1 MAIESKADISTNLQE
16 VELFIDPLQSDLTE
30 KIVKNSSVSTVYYTR
45 IKDDNEEFKI
55 VKAFTPLFRFLLDDN
70 DRDDSSEIT
79 EENLKN
85 KIISI
90 TPDIHSENS
99 KIIQEG
105 KNYVAAVDGVF
116 IIDNGIPKIINVSLD
131 GSADVKVSEDS
142 MKVLIDLYPS
152 IEDHPIPTLND
163 IIKKI
168 KNLGIVSEINRD
180 FIQKNLDEVKES
192 KQKKINIC
200 VSEGIPPQNGIDG
213 RLENCTDKKEKLKNF
228 NFDEFYKV
236 NPVISVKTGETIAV
250 VHPPTEGTP
259 GQNVFGSKIDQIQ
272 GKEYKI
278 KLGKNT
284 QYDEEEN
291 TRIIAKIDGFVDLSE
306 SSIQVT
312 DTFTVKGDID
322 FKSGNIFSKGSLVVT
337 GNVNN
342 EFKLN
347 LSKDIEIGGYV
358 GDAIIE
364 AGSSITIKGG
374 FLGKGKGILKAEDD
388 IKVKFVEN
396 QKVFTRG
403 SLLIEKEALNA
414 NLYVKNKIA
423 SNGSHAVIV
432 GGHSI
437 AGESITINS
446 LGNASESETILEVG
460 FDYLKRNSLLSNKE
474 KQSKLFQTLE
484 EVDKNILEFAQM
496 KRLNDQ
502 GREKVKALALE
513 HKKIAAEIDK
523 LKEQNLKITN
533 EIYIPTDSKIIVN
546 GTIYPGVKIGINGRF
561 MIIKEPLRSKTFI
574 LSADNEVIAV

>member
-1 MAIESKADISTNLQE
+1 MAIESKANISTDLQE
-16 VELFIDPLQSDLTE
+16 VELLIEPLNADLAE

-45 IKDDNEEFKI
+45 IRDNNNECKI
-55 VKAFTPLFRFLLDDN
+55 VKASTPLFRFILEDTN
-70 DRDDSSEIT
+70 DEDSPDLT
-79 EENLKN
+79 EEVLDN
-85 KIISI
+85 KRISI

-105 KNYVAAVDGVF
+105 KNYIAAEDGVF

-163 IIKKI
+163 IILKI
-168 KNLGIVSEINRD
+168 KKLGIISEINND
-180 FIQKNLDEVKES
+180 LIQQNLNEVKES
-192 KQKKINIC
+192 KLNKLNIC
-200 VSEGIPPQNGIDG
+200 VSEGIHPQNGIDG

-236 NPVISVKTGETIAV
+236 NPVISVKNGETIAV

-259 GQNVFGSKIDQIQ
+259 GQNVFGNKIDQIP

-284 QYDEEEN
+284 QYDEVDN
-291 TRIIAKIDGFVDLSE
+291 RRVVAKIDGFVDLTE
-306 SSIQVT
+306 SSIQIT

-342 EFKLN
+342 EFRLN

-364 AGSSITIKGG
+364 SGGSITIKGG
-374 FLGKGKGILKAEDD
+374 FLGKGKGILKANDD
-388 IKVKFVEN
+388 IKVRFVEN

-403 SLLIEKEALNA
+403 SLLIDKEALNA
-414 NLYVKNKIA
+414 NLFVKNKIA
-423 SNGSHAVIV
+423 SNGSQAVIV
-432 GGHSI
+432 GGHAI

-446 LGNASESETILEVG
+446 LGNASESETIVEVG

-502 GREKVKALALE
+502 GREKIKALALE

-523 LKEQNLKITN
+523 IKEQNLKITN

-574 LSADNEVIAV
+574 LSAENEVIAV